1 MKIRTLATLAATLL
15 GPAIP
20 AGGIAAQASD
30 EGTLVIQHG
39 PQEIGGESFRVVAT
53 DSSLRITAHTVYP
66 GTRPPRE
73 FTVTVERST
82 AGGLA
87 YQRAYQG
94 PAGSGEVYAV
104 LQRNRLTVRRV
115 EKGKEQA
122 REVPGSA
129 ALILVADSAFAPLLQ
144 FVAAASET
152 PTPVQAFVPGTGRR
166 LRVLVQRGPQAGGG
180 TVVTLSGDLEGEI
193 RLGDRGD
200 VQRITLPSLGLDAVR
215 RRE

>member
-1 MKIRTLATLAATLL
+1 MRTLATLAATLL
-15 GPAIP
+15 GPVVP
-20 AGGIAAQASD
+20 AAGIAAQSAD
-30 EGTLVIQHG
+30 EGTLVIQSG
-39 PQEIGGESFRVVAT
+39 AREIGGESFRVT
-53 DSSLRITAHTVYP
+53 TSDSTIRITAHTVYP

-73 FTVTVERST
+73 FTITLERSL

-129 ALILVADSAFAPLLQ
+129 ALVLLADSAFAPLLQ
-144 FVAAASET
+144 LAAMATET
-152 PTPVQAFVPGTGRR
+152 PTTVPAFVPGTGRR
-166 LRVLVQRGPQAGGG
+166 LTVTVQRGALPGGG
-180 TVVTLSGDLEGEI
+180 TVVTLTGDLAGEI

-200 VQRITLPSLGLDAVR
+200 LQRISLPSLGLDAVR